1 MDSFFRKINSFPESV
16 GLCLAWIDVDNQT
29 SFILFAAYFFKE
41 GIYFANKSTVPYISV
56 WP

>member
-1 MDSFFRKINSFPESV
+1 MDSFFQKINSFPASV

-29 SFILFAAYFFKE
+29 SCILFAAYFFKE